1 MLFTNEEMANAVF
14 EHFDNM
20 LGTPGEQLNL
30 LNYEELGLNG
40 NLLDHC
46 FSEEEVWQAIGDMPT
61 ERHQGQMGLLVCPTK
76 RLGQ

>member
-1 MLFTNEEMANAVF
+1 
-14 EHFDNM
+14 M

-61 ERHQGQMGLLVCPTK
+61 DKATGPDGFTGMSYKTAWSMIKDDIMHAF
-76 RLGQ
+76 